1 NARSVTASLHPP
13 VRLDRFGLPLLSTS
27 TGHPGVPGNFAG
39 APVFT
44 SLNPCLGKAVA
55 MYAGGWLADTATQAS
70 AFLPYVDDALL
81 DAGLEVWIGAAK
93 GRSARAIRHWR
104 SPAALRNVS
113 FEDPAMSKPAI
124 AIAWARTG
132 DNRALLVSAG
142 YLIRLVQIGIYL
154 NGGHLT
160 GPALHALCRFNLATL
175 ASACDRTELLDWI
188 KAALDS

>member
-81 DAGLEVWIGAAK
+81 DAGLEVWIRAAK
-93 GRSARAIRHWR
+93 GSSARAISHWR
-104 SPAALRNVS
+104 RPAALRNGS
-113 FEDPAMSKPAI
+113 LEDPEMSEQAI
-124 AIAWARTG
+124 AIAWART
-132 DNRALLVSAG
+132 RHHRSLRV
-142 YLIRLVQIGIYL
+142 
-154 NGGHLT
+154 
-160 GPALHALCRFNLATL
+160 
-175 ASACDRTELLDWI
+175 
-188 KAALDS
+188 AAR